1 MTIIIFYSK
10 VLLVIYEQK
19 LYKMYICKT
28 PIFKR
33 VKSHSLKTKDFDINF
48 LY

>member
-33 VKSHSLKTKDFDINF
+33 CKITFSKDKR
-48 LY
+48 L